1 MEEVGMTYTRMIQ
14 WGSILTVLVFSGCV
28 KDIPG
33 RATPPSLPGL
43 ESGTLLSPAVLEGH
57 WEYGD
62 GMFIVPFELD
72 EQGNGPY
79 AWYEGRFH
87 TTEFT
92 GRMWKGTWHQRA
104 NDRDGG
110 FEVQLS
116 EDLSKGDGYW
126 WYTRI
131 GTTLNPKKPGAK
143 FHVTRLSSLPSWS
156 TEPDEFY
163 DPFETDSPSNAIPT
177 SGPADLPHGPAVL
190 TPSVGIQ
197 AHDLAPE

>member
-1 MEEVGMTYTRMIQ
+1 MKCNRSFMVLIFA
-14 WGSILTVLVFSGCV
+14 VLVFSGCV
-28 KDIPG
+28 KDIPV
-33 RATPPSLPGL
+33 RTTSPSLPGL
-43 ESGTLLSPAVLEGH
+43 ESGTPLSPAVLAGH

-79 AWYEGRFH
+79 DWYEGRFH

-92 GRMWKGTWHQRA
+92 GRMWRGTWHQQA

-116 EDLSKGDGYW
+116 EDLSEGDGYW
-126 WYTRI
+126 WYIRI
-131 GTTLNPKKPGAK
+131 GTTTNPKKPGAK
-143 FHVTRLSSLPSWS
+143 FHVTRLSSPPSRS

-163 DPFETDSPSNAIPT
+163 DPFETDSRSNAMST
-177 SGPADLPHGPAVL
+177 SGPADLPHDPAAL
-190 TPSVGIQ
+190 TPSLGIQ